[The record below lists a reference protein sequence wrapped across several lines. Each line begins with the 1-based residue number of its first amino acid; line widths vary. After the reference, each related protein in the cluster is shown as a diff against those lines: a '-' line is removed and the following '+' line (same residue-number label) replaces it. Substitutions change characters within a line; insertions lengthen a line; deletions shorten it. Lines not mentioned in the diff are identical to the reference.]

1 MFNIESRGEPNHMTL
16 YMIAIAFSAGII
28 SAMVGAFQE
37 CMLAG
42 LVMVAMTA
50 FPQYSFLGDTVSYGL
65 FPYIAFTGGVVATA
79 YASKVRKHDLGGA
92 AILTSL
98 TKFQDISV
106 LLVAA
111 AVSILSMITA
121 WLINKTGWV
130 IDAGSVSV
138 IFYSCLTRKF
148 LGDGKFLNRS
158 MKDIPRYSG
167 NKKEWIYWAF
177 LGLAVGFMAG
187 GIVMKSGNPWLP
199 FFLSLA
205 SLVFWFIDP
214 NFPPTHHI
222 TCTAG
227 YAMLAT
233 GSLAWAAVWGMIA
246 SVVSTI
252 IGDAINTDASTHIDP
267 PATSIG
273 VLSILI
279 YLIYYIIL

>member
-1 MFNIESRGEPNHMTL
+1 MTL

-138 IFYSCLTRKF
+138 IFS
-148 LGDGKFLNRS
+148 
-158 MKDIPRYSG
+158 
-167 NKKEWIYWAF
+167 
-177 LGLAVGFMAG
+177 
-187 GIVMKSGNPWLP
+187 
-199 FFLSLA
+199 
-205 SLVFWFIDP
+205 
-214 NFPPTHHI
+214 
-222 TCTAG
+222 
-227 YAMLAT
+227 
-233 GSLAWAAVWGMIA
+233 
-246 SVVSTI
+246 
-252 IGDAINTDASTHIDP
+252 
-267 PATSIG
+267 
-273 VLSILI
+273 
-279 YLIYYIIL
+279 